1 MRDRAPQRLLLFLP
15 PRLNAGGRAQFA
27 SGTVVSYVALANRES
42 TRGEAPVALLP
53 KASAVDLVFDSSDV
67 FITAIE
73 SPKLSEGRLRMALP
87 NILEDRL
94 LAEAADCHFA
104 FNVPRGGTGTTTI
117 AAQPKM
123 PVAVIDRGILT
134 RALDVVTDA
143 GFKVRAA
150 YSEIYTVPAPAAGV
164 LSVRVDRGRGI
175 ARSATHDGFAFDLSE
190 DAVPPALALA
200 VRQLGIK
207 RIQVFGRDGARMS
220 PFAAAL
226 NVQIDVNAQEAD
238 PASTETGVSLLQ
250 GAFAQGGMI
259 GGFVGSSRLS
269 LSSRAV
275 RVPLLWAAAA
285 VAVAMV
291 GMNAYYLKLQG
302 RRKNDPQSDGDE
314 LSLDVS
320 RSHHRGGHDGAN
332 QTEAGRGTCARRDR
346 FGQRLFGA
354 ERTHGAAV
362 VGRARR
368 QRRRHGVSR
377 RRVEGEVQ
385 ARGGRQ
391 PGAAEHSAFG
401 RPAAGIG
408 DSLRCRWLGA
418 RHGGGGL
425 DGSATAF
432 LG

>member
-15 PRLNAGGRAQFA
+15 PRLNAGSGRAQFA
-27 SGTVVSYVALANRES
+27 SGTVVSYVALASRES

-134 RALDVVTDA
+134 RALDVVTEA

-150 YSEIYTVPAPAAGV
+150 YREIYTVPAPAAGV

-220 PFAAAL
+220 PLAQDL

-250 GAFAQGGMI
+250 GAFAQGGMM
-259 GGFVGSSRLS
+259 GGFASSSRLS
-269 LSSRAV
+269 MSSRAV
-275 RVPLLWAAAA
+275 RVPMLWAAAA
-285 VAVAMV
+285 VAVAV
-291 GMNAYYLKLQG
+291 LGMNAYHLKLEGEEKTIRSQMETSFRSTFPEVTTVADTMVQTKQKLAEVRG
-302 RRKNDPQSDGDE
+302 RAGIASANDFSVLNARIALL
-314 LSLDVS
+314 LSAAPVGS
-320 RSHHRGGHDGAN
+320 VAGMEYRDGALKVKFKPGVADN
-332 QTEAGRGTCARRDR
+332 PGLQNTLRSAALQQGLAIR
-346 FGQRLFGA
+346 FDA
-354 ERTHGAAV
+354 
-362 VGRARR
+362 
-368 QRRRHGVSR
+368 
-377 RRVEGEVQ
+377 
-385 ARGGRQ
+385 
-391 PGAAEHSAFG
+391 
-401 RPAAGIG
+401 
-408 DSLRCRWLGA
+408 
-418 RHGGGGL
+418 
-425 DGSATAF
+425 DGSARVTAA
-432 LG
+432 GV